1 MTSNIVLSKTIAGT
15 SYQVTI
21 FTTRVEEN
29 LTKALTVFTP
39 PTPTAGQVKDPGDS
53 DFEPITYIID
63 LLLKWEHRIT
73 VDGYIA
79 DETLPTATPDTYS
92 SGDTPG
98 TQTAQV
104 KRTNLKAIFTSGGT
118 FSITYDSVTYK
129 MDMDKL
135 SIMDDP
141 ADEGTAIKYNV
152 KFTAVQGINMPAR
165 GT

>member
-39 PTPTAGQVKDPGDS
+39 PTSTANQDKDPEAS
-53 DFEPITYIID
+53 DFEPTTYIID
-63 LLLKWEHRIT
+63 LLMKWEYRIT

-79 DETLPTATPDTYS
+79 DETLPAAAPDTYS
-92 SGDTPG
+92 SGDAPG
-98 TQTAQV
+98 TQTAQT
-104 KRTNLKAIFTSGGT
+104 KRTNLRKIFTAGGT
-118 FSITYDSVTYK
+118 FSLVYDGVTYT

-135 SIMDDP
+135 SITDDS
-141 ADEGTAIKYNV
+141 ADEGTATKYNV
-152 KFTAVQGINMPAR
+152 KFTAVQGQNMPAR
-165 GT
+165 S